1 MDNEKIKL
9 MLLDVQDTKLDFTVI
24 QSGKESRRVNGLYK
38 PETHEIILHNK
49 NFKSDNGIIYT
60 AIHEYAHHLMTEE
73 FINNFGDTAL
83 PNAKSHTQAF
93 WAKFNELLIIAEKK
107 KYYTLSIKSSPE
119 LEKLT
124 EEIRTKY
131 LAKNGELMQK
141 FGRLLER
148 AFELCEEADIR
159 YEDYIDRVLCLPR
172 TVAHDIRNVGMENIN
187 PALGYDNMKLVASL
201 KNPGDRSAAE
211 KQLLNGTSPV
221 SVKAHMK
228 RKKSDD
234 ADDKKTRLE
243 KEKKRIE
250 RTIEQLQKRLE
261 FVEVALGNL

>member
-1 MDNEKIKL
+1 
-9 MLLDVQDTKLDFTVI
+9 
-24 QSGKESRRVNGLYK
+24 
-38 PETHEIILHNK
+38 
-49 NFKSDNGIIYT
+49 
-60 AIHEYAHHLMTEE
+60 
-73 FINNFGDTAL
+73 
-83 PNAKSHTQAF
+83 
-93 WAKFNELLIIAEKK
+93 
-107 KYYTLSIKSSPE
+107 
-119 LEKLT
+119 
-124 EEIRTKY
+124 
-131 LAKNGELMQK
+131 
-141 FGRLLER
+141 
-148 AFELCEEADIR
+148 
-159 YEDYIDRVLCLPR
+159 
-172 TVAHDIRNVGMENIN
+172 MENIN